1 MYKIYFLVLT
11 FILVNCNQTE
21 NDNRMYYFQFSNFL
35 EAKIYTY
42 SNSQNENDKI
52 YFSILS
58 RQEKK
63 NSFLYIEKF
72 DSNLQKY
79 ETLQLDVN
87 NSGIFVKDFHR
98 LIDTNLTRLKV
109 YSDTLFFWN
118 NKKNDK
124 YLFESSVNRPEMRN
138 LCVYKIITKYKGQ
151 TSDFNYNDSLYKA
164 IISEEDLFYDD
175 GTGKI
180 FLQKSKITYAENLG
194 IVSIEISNDFG
205 TKKYVLKSIEAINK
219 WEEKIKKNWSIN
231 K

>member
-109 YSDTLFFWN
+109 YSDTLFLWN

-151 TSDFNYNDSLYKA
+151 T
-164 IISEEDLFYDD
+164 
-175 GTGKI
+175 
-180 FLQKSKITYAENLG
+180 
-194 IVSIEISNDFG
+194 
-205 TKKYVLKSIEAINK
+205 
-219 WEEKIKKNWSIN
+219 
-231 K
+231 